1 MADPAYVAVDLGAGS
16 GRVVLGRFGDDAV
29 ELEVVHRFPQPIAH
43 VDGHDRWL
51 FGGILA
57 EIERGLAL
65 VAARARERRCELKSV
80 GVDSWGVDYGLVDAR
95 GECIAEPVR
104 YRDARTDGMLDELCR
119 LVPRAEL
126 YRRTGIQFQPFN
138 TLVQLLAETRRGGW
152 PPTAAKLLMIP
163 DLVHRHL
170 CGRAVGEVT
179 NASTTQALDP
189 HTRAWIPDLLRTV
202 GVPPEV
208 MPELVAPGTR
218 LGSLRSEL
226 RARLGLPEIA
236 VVCPATHDTAS
247 AVAGTPLDD
256 GHAYVSSGTWSLV
269 GLELD
274 APVLTPAARDAGFT
288 NEAGVGGTTRLLA
301 NCMGLWLFDSCR
313 ERFAARGEALPL
325 DALLARVAAARP
337 SAVLLEPDDPRFL
350 NPKDMVLAIGDQL
363 RERGAEPPADQ
374 VGLCRLILDSLA
386 RRYAALVAE
395 LGRVTGR
402 RVTGLQIVGGGSQN
416 DLLNQAT
423 ANATGLAVRA
433 GPVEAT
439 AIGNLVVQAVHDGRF
454 PDLRAARAFLRR
466 TLPVREFEP
475 A

>member
-1 MADPAYVAVDLGAGS
+1 MAASAYVAVDLGAGS
-16 GRVVLGRFGDDAV
+16 GRVVLGRFDDEAV
-29 ELEVVHRFPQPIAH
+29 ELEVVHRFPQPMAH

-51 FGGILA
+51 FGGMLA

-65 VAARARERRCELKSV
+65 VAARLRERPAQLRSV
-80 GVDSWGVDYGLVDAR
+80 GVDSWGVDFGLLDAR
-95 GECIAEPVR
+95 GELVADPVR

-138 TLVQLLAETRRGGW
+138 TLVQLLAQTRQGAWPRGA
-152 PPTAAKLLMIP
+152 TRLLMIP

-170 CGRAVGEVT
+170 SGRAVGEVT

-189 HTRAWIPDLLRTV
+189 HTRAWIPELLRAV
-202 GVPPEV
+202 GVPPAV

-218 LGSLRSEL
+218 LGPLRREL
-226 RARLGLPEIA
+226 RERLGLPDIA

-247 AVAGTPLDD
+247 AVAGTPLEH
-256 GHAYVSSGTWSLV
+256 GFAFVSSGTWSLV
-269 GLELD
+269 GLELA

-301 NCMGLWLFDSCR
+301 NCMGLWLFESCR
-313 ERFAARGEALPL
+313 ERFAARGDALPL
-325 DALLARVAAARP
+325 GALLARVAAAPP

-350 NPKDMVLAIGDQL
+350 NPADMVLAIGAQL
-363 RERGAEPPADQ
+363 RERGAEAPADQ

-386 RRYAALVAE
+386 RRYAVLVE
-395 LGRVTGR
+395 RLTRTTGR
-402 RVTGLQIVGGGSQN
+402 AVAGLHVVGGGSQN
-416 DLLNQAT
+416 DFLNQAT
-423 ANATGLAVRA
+423 ANATGLPVRA

-439 AIGNLVVQAVHDGRF
+439 AIGNLTVQAMHDGRF
-454 PDLRAARAFLRR
+454 RDLGAARAFLCRA
-466 TLPVREFEP
+466 LPVREFTP